1 MRLVIQPD
9 YENLARW
16 TASYI
21 ARKIELFKPTAE
33 KPFVLGLPT
42 GSSPLGVYNELISLY
57 KLGKVSFKNVVTFN
71 MDEYVGLAPDHP
83 QSYHYFMWENLFSH
97 VDIKRENV
105 NILNGMAEDIKAEC
119 QRYEDKIAA
128 MGGIDL
134 FLGGIGIDGHIA
146 FNEPGSSLTGRTR
159 DKELNLDT
167 RIANSRFFGN
177 DIDRVPKLALTV
189 GVGTVMDSS
198 EVVIIVNGHNKA
210 RALHHVVEGS
220 ISQMWT
226 ASAIQMHRRAMV
238 VCDEAATYDLKVGTF
253 KHFLD
258 IEKENLDVASIW
270 KSRLTW

>member
-105 NILNGMAEDIKAEC
+105 NILNRMAEDIKAEC

-134 FLGGIGIDGHIA
+134 FLGVSASTDTLPSMNRDRHLRE
-146 FNEPGSSLTGRTR
+146 EPETR
-159 DKELNLDT
+159 N
-167 RIANSRFFGN
+167 
-177 DIDRVPKLALTV
+177 
-189 GVGTVMDSS
+189 
-198 EVVIIVNGHNKA
+198 
-210 RALHHVVEGS
+210 
-220 ISQMWT
+220 
-226 ASAIQMHRRAMV
+226 
-238 VCDEAATYDLKVGTF
+238 
-253 KHFLD
+253 
-258 IEKENLDVASIW
+258 
-270 KSRLTW
+270 